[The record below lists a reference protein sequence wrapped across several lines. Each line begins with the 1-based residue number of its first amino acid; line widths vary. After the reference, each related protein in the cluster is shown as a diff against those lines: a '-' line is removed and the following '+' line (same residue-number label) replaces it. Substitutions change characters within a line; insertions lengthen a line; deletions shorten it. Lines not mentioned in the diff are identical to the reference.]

1 VNDIQTKGN
10 SKRWEDEMTKT
21 IRPLSIQ
28 SLLVVTVLSVIASV
42 GTSAAGKRAQ
52 GPVPPDRGSQNYE
65 QWLTREV
72 GHQLVQVPWL
82 SVFDNLQYSVKGSEV
97 TLSGQVWQPVTKDD
111 AETAVKGI
119 EGVTK
124 VNNNIE
130 VLPLS
135 PFDDEIRRAE
145 YRAIYS
151 APELQRYAMG
161 VLPSIHIIV
170 KGGHVTLVGT
180 VDNEMDK
187 NVAEIRA
194 KSVPNVFSVD
204 DQLQVRPTRASTQ
217 SRK

>member
-1 VNDIQTKGN
+1 MPT
-10 SKRWEDEMTKT
+10 T
-21 IRPLSIQ
+21 IKPLSIRTI
-28 SLLVVTVLSVIASV
+28 LVVTALSLIASA
-42 GTSAAGKRAQ
+42 GTFAWDKGAQ
-52 GPVPPDRGSQNYE
+52 GPTPPERGSQNYE
-65 QWLTREV
+65 KWLTREV
-72 GHQLVQVPWL
+72 GHQLIQVPWL
-82 SVFDNLQYSVKGSEV
+82 SVFDNLQYSVNGSEV
-97 TLSGQVWQPVTKDD
+97 ALGGQVWQPVTKQD

-135 PFDDEIRRAE
+135 PMDDQIRRAE
-145 YRAIYS
+145 YRAIYG

-170 KGGHVTLVGT
+170 KNGHVTLIGA
-180 VDNEMDK
+180 VDNQMDK

-204 DQLQVRPTRASTQ
+204 DNLQVRPTRNETQ
-217 SRK
+217 SKR

>member
-1 VNDIQTKGN
+1 MRT
-10 SKRWEDEMTKT
+10 R

-28 SLLVVTVLSVIASV
+28 SILIVSILCVI
-42 GTSAAGKRAQ
+42 TSAGTFAWGKGAQ
-52 GPVPPDRGSQNYE
+52 GSAPPERGSQNYE
-65 QWLTREV
+65 NWLTREV
-72 GHQLVQVPWL
+72 GHQLIQVPWL
-82 SVFDNLQYSVKGSEV
+82 SVFDNLQYSVSGSEV
-97 TLSGQVWQPVTKDD
+97 TLSGQVWQPVTKQD

-124 VNNNIE
+124 INNNIE

-135 PFDDEIRRAE
+135 PMDDETRRAE
-145 YRAIYS
+145 YRAIYG

-170 KGGHVTLVGT
+170 KNGHVTLVGT

-187 NVAEIRA
+187 NVALIRA

-204 DQLQVRPTRASTQ
+204 DNLQVLSSRAEAHAK
-217 SRK
+217 R

>member
-1 VNDIQTKGN
+1 MPI
-10 SKRWEDEMTKT
+10 T
-21 IRPLSIQ
+21 IRPL
-28 SLLVVTVLSVIASV
+28 LMRTVLVVTALCVIASA
-42 GTSAAGKRAQ
+42 GTFAWDRNAQ
-52 GPVPPDRGSQNYE
+52 GTVPPDRGSQNYE
-65 QWLTREV
+65 RWLTREV
-72 GHQLVQVPWL
+72 RHELVQVPWL

-97 TLSGQVWQPVTKDD
+97 TLSGQVWQPVTKQD

-135 PFDDEIRRAE
+135 PMDDQIRRAE
-145 YRAIYS
+145 YRAVYG

-161 VLPSIHIIV
+161 VLPSIHIVV
-170 KGGHVTLVGT
+170 KNGHVTLVGA
-180 VDNEMDK
+180 VDNQMDK

-204 DQLQVRPTRASTQ
+204 DNLQVHPTRTETQ
-217 SRK
+217 SKR

>member
-1 VNDIQTKGN
+1 MPT
-10 SKRWEDEMTKT
+10 T
-21 IRPLSIQ
+21 IRPLSIRTI
-28 SLLVVTVLSVIASV
+28 LVVTALSLIASA
-42 GTSAAGKRAQ
+42 GTFAWDKGAQ
-52 GPVPPDRGSQNYE
+52 GPTPPERGTQNYE
-65 QWLTREV
+65 KWLTREV
-72 GHQLVQVPWL
+72 RHELVQVPWL
-82 SVFDNLQYSVKGSEV
+82 SVFDNLQYSVNGSEV
-97 TLSGQVWQPVTKDD
+97 TLGGQVWQPVTKQD

-135 PFDDEIRRAE
+135 PMDDQIRRAE
-145 YRAIYS
+145 YRAIYG

-170 KGGHVTLVGT
+170 KNGHVTLIGA
-180 VDNEMDK
+180 VDNQMDK

-204 DQLQVRPTRASTQ
+204 DNLQVRPTRTEAQ
-217 SRK
+217 SKR

>member
-1 VNDIQTKGN
+1 
-10 SKRWEDEMTKT
+10 MTT
-21 IRPLSIQ
+21 RIRPLSMQFI
-28 SLLVVTVLSVIASV
+28 LLVSVLSVIASV

-52 GPVPPDRGSQNYE
+52 GPVPPERGSQNYE

-111 AETAVKGI
+111 AGTAVKGI
-119 EGVTK
+119 EGVTN

-135 PFDDEIRRAE
+135 PMDDQIRRAE
-145 YRAIYS
+145 YRAIYG

-161 VLPSIHIIV
+161 ILPSIHIIV
-170 KGGHVTLVGT
+170 KGGHVTLIGT

-187 NVAEIRA
+187 NVAVIRA
-194 KSVPNVFSVD
+194 NSVPNVFSVE
-204 DQLQVRPTRASTQ
+204 DQLQVRPTRAL
-217 SRK
+217 K

>member
-1 VNDIQTKGN
+1 MPTEIRAL
-10 SKRWEDEMTKT
+10 S
-21 IRPLSIQ
+21 IRPI
-28 SLLVVTVLSVIASV
+28 LVVTALYVIACA
-42 GTSAAGKRAQ
+42 GTLSWAKGAQ
-52 GPVPPDRGSQNYE
+52 GPIPPDRGSQSYE
-65 QWLTREV
+65 KWLIREV

-82 SVFDNLQYSVKGSEV
+82 SVFDNLQYSVHASEV

-111 AETAVKGI
+111 AQTAVKGI

-124 VNNNIE
+124 IINNIE

-135 PFDDEIRRAE
+135 PLDDQSRRAE
-145 YRAIYS
+145 YRAIYG

-170 KGGHVTLVGT
+170 KNGHVTLVGT
-180 VDNEMDK
+180 VDNQMDK

-204 DQLQVRPTRASTQ
+204 DQLQVQPARTQTQ
-217 SRK
+217 SKR

>member
-1 VNDIQTKGN
+1 VNNIQPTGKD
-10 SKRWEDEMTKT
+10 KRWEDEMTT
-21 IRPLSIQ
+21 TNRPLSIQ
-28 SLLVVTVLSVIASV
+28 SILIVTVLSVIASV
-42 GTSAAGKRAQ
+42 GMFAAGRSTQ
-52 GPVPPDRGSQNYE
+52 GAARPERGSQNYE

-82 SVFDNLQYSVKGSEV
+82 SVFDNLQYSVTGSEV

-111 AETAVKGI
+111 AQTAVKGI

-145 YRAIYS
+145 YRAVYG

-187 NVAEIRA
+187 NVALIRA

-204 DQLQVRPTRASTQ
+204 DQLQVRPARASVQ
-217 SRK
+217 SKN

>member
-1 VNDIQTKGN
+1 MPT
-10 SKRWEDEMTKT
+10 T
-21 IRPLSIQ
+21 IRPLSIR
-28 SLLVVTVLSVIASV
+28 SILTVTALCVI
-42 GTSAAGKRAQ
+42 TSAGTFAWNKATQ
-52 GPVPPDRGSQNYE
+52 GAAPPERGSQNYE
-65 QWLTREV
+65 NWLTREV
-72 GHQLVQVPWL
+72 GHELIQVPWL

-97 TLSGQVWQPVTKDD
+97 TLSGQVWQPVTKQD

-124 VNNNIE
+124 VNDNIE

-135 PFDDEIRRAE
+135 PMDDQTRRAE
-145 YRAIYS
+145 YRAIYG

-170 KGGHVTLVGT
+170 KNGHVSLVGT

-187 NVAEIRA
+187 NVALIRA

-204 DQLQVRPTRASTQ
+204 DKLQVRSTRSEAHLK
-217 SRK
+217 R

>member
-1 VNDIQTKGN
+1 VNDIKPVGN
-10 SKRWEDEMTKT
+10 SKRWEDEMTR
-21 IRPLSIQ
+21 INRPLSIQ
-28 SLLVVTVLSVIASV
+28 SILIVTVLGVIASV
-42 GTSAAGKRAQ
+42 GTFAAGRSTQ
-52 GPVPPDRGSQNYE
+52 GAAPPERGSQNYE

-145 YRAIYS
+145 YRAIYG

-180 VDNEMDK
+180 VDSEMDK

-204 DQLQVRPTRASTQ
+204 DQLQVRPTRASVQ
-217 SRK
+217 SKN

>member
-1 VNDIQTKGN
+1 MPT
-10 SKRWEDEMTKT
+10 T
-21 IRPLSIQ
+21 IRPLSIR
-28 SLLVVTVLSVIASV
+28 SILVVTALCVIASA
-42 GTSAAGKRAQ
+42 GTFAWDKRAQ
-52 GPVPPDRGSQNYE
+52 GPVPPGRGSQNYE

-72 GHQLVQVPWL
+72 GHELIQVPWL

-97 TLSGQVWQPVTKDD
+97 TLSGQVWQPVTKQD

-135 PFDDEIRRAE
+135 PMDDQTRRAE
-145 YRAIYS
+145 YRAIYGDP
-151 APELQRYAMG
+151 ALQRYAMG

-170 KGGHVTLVGT
+170 KNGHATLVGT

-194 KSVPNVFSVD
+194 KSVPNVFSVTD
-204 DQLQVRPTRASTQ
+204 ELQIRPSRTEAQ
-217 SRK
+217 SKR

>member
-1 VNDIQTKGN
+1 
-10 SKRWEDEMTKT
+10 MTTT
-21 IRPLSIQ
+21 IRPLSIR
-28 SLLVVTVLSVIASV
+28 SILLVTVLSVIASM
-42 GTSAAGKRAQ
+42 GTFGAGKNAQ
-52 GPVPPDRGSQNYE
+52 GTVPPPRGTQNYE
-65 QWLTREV
+65 QWLAREV
-72 GHQLVQVPWL
+72 GHQLIQVPWL

-119 EGVTK
+119 EGLTK
-124 VNNNIE
+124 VNNKIE
-130 VLPLS
+130 VLPNS

-145 YRAIYS
+145 YRAIYG

-194 KSVPNVFSVD
+194 KSVANVFSVD
-204 DQLQVRPTRASTQ
+204 DQLQVRPTRASVQ
-217 SRK
+217 SKK

>member
-1 VNDIQTKGN
+1 
-10 SKRWEDEMTKT
+10 MTT
-21 IRPLSIQ
+21 TNRPLSIQ
-28 SLLVVTVLSVIASV
+28 SILIVTVLGVIASA
-42 GTSAAGKRAQ
+42 GTFAAGRSTQ
-52 GPVPPDRGSQNYE
+52 GAAPPERGSQNYE

-124 VNNNIE
+124 VNNKIE

-145 YRAIYS
+145 YRAIYG

-180 VDNEMDK
+180 VDSEMDK

-204 DQLQVRPTRASTQ
+204 DQLQVRPTRASVE
-217 SRK
+217 SKK

>member
-1 VNDIQTKGN
+1 
-10 SKRWEDEMTKT
+10 MTMT
-21 IRPLSIQ
+21 IRPLSMRFI
-28 SLLVVTVLSVIASV
+28 LLVSVLSVIASV

-82 SVFDNLQYSVKGSEV
+82 SVFDNLQYSVMGSEV

-145 YRAIYS
+145 YRAIYG

-204 DQLQVRPTRASTQ
+204 DQLQVRPTRASVQ

>member
-1 VNDIQTKGN
+1 MPT
-10 SKRWEDEMTKT
+10 T
-21 IRPLSIQ
+21 IKPLSIRTI
-28 SLLVVTVLSVIASV
+28 LVVTALSLIASG
-42 GTSAAGKRAQ
+42 GTFAWDKGAQ
-52 GPVPPDRGSQNYE
+52 GPTPPERGSQNYE
-65 QWLTREV
+65 KWLTREV
-72 GHQLVQVPWL
+72 GHQLIQVPWL
-82 SVFDNLQYSVKGSEV
+82 SVFDNLQYSVNGSEV
-97 TLSGQVWQPVTKDD
+97 TLGGQVWQPVTKQD

-135 PFDDEIRRAE
+135 PMDDQIRRAE
-145 YRAIYS
+145 YRAIYG

-170 KGGHVTLVGT
+170 KNGHVTLIGA
-180 VDNEMDK
+180 VDNQMDK

-204 DQLQVRPTRASTQ
+204 DNLQVRPTRNETQ
-217 SRK
+217 SKR

>member
-1 VNDIQTKGN
+1 MPT
-10 SKRWEDEMTKT
+10 T
-21 IRPLSIQ
+21 IRPFSIRTI
-28 SLLVVTVLSVIASV
+28 LVVTALSLIASA
-42 GTSAAGKRAQ
+42 GTFAWDKGAQ
-52 GPVPPDRGSQNYE
+52 GPTPPERGTQNYE
-65 QWLTREV
+65 KWLTREV
-72 GHQLVQVPWL
+72 GHQLIQVPWL
-82 SVFDNLQYSVKGSEV
+82 SVFDNLQYSVNGSEV
-97 TLSGQVWQPVTKDD
+97 TLSGQVWQPVTKKD

-135 PFDDEIRRAE
+135 PMDDQIRRAE
-145 YRAIYS
+145 YRAIYG

-170 KGGHVTLVGT
+170 KNGHVTLIGT
-180 VDNEMDK
+180 VDNQMDK

-204 DQLQVRPTRASTQ
+204 DNLQVRPTRTETQ
-217 SRK
+217 SKR